1 MSRKLYNFKQE
12 IRQFID
18 HKKYQEENT
27 RKVLILKP
35 AHGNVN
41 DTGR

>member
-18 HKKYQEENT
+18 HKKYQDEIT
-27 RKVLILKP
+27 RRVLIIKP
-35 AHGNVN
+35 SHGHA
-41 DTGR
+41 DATSG

>member
-12 IRQFID
+12 IREFVN
-18 HKKYQEENT
+18 HKKYQEEIT
-27 RKVLILKP
+27 RKVLIVKP
-35 AHGNVN
+35 AHGYVN

>member
-18 HKKYQEENT
+18 HRKYQDEIT
-27 RKVLILKP
+27 RKVLIVKP
-35 AHGNVN
+35 AHGHVS